1 MNYYHRQIQLW
12 GEETQERLESKKI
25 AIIGSGGLGSSVGIA
40 LSGSGIGEIYCIDFD
55 TVATHNI
62 HRQIAFVAGDEGR
75 DKAEVLAELINN
87 RNPYIK
93 AIPIVKTFE
102 AFTSMDINVDLI
114 IDATDNLPSRAAID
128 SYAKS
133 TNTPWIYGSVEAF
146 NGQVCFFDKASFNDS
161 FKVSDHK
168 PAGIAAPIVMQIAS
182 FQANLALRY
191 LADLPI
197 QKDKLHFL
205 YYNNVGELIMQK
217 FGVSS

>member
-12 GEETQERLESKKI
+12 GEETQASLASKKI
-25 AIIGSGGLGSSVGIA
+25 AIIGSGGLGSSIGIA

-62 HRQIAFVAGDEGR
+62 HRQVAFVAGDEGKY
-75 DKAEVLAELINN
+75 KAEVLAQLINN
-87 RNPYIK
+87 RNPNIK
-93 AIPIVKTFE
+93 AIAITQNFE
-102 AFTSMDINVDLI
+102 GFTEQNIEVDLI
-114 IDATDNLPSRAAID
+114 IDATDNLPSRSQID

-133 TNTPWIYGSVEAF
+133 KNTPWIYGSVEAF

-161 FKVSDHK
+161 FKISDHK

-182 FQANLALRY
+182 FQANLALRF

-197 QKDKLHFL
+197 QKDKLHFI
-205 YYNNVGELIMQK
+205 YYNNLGELIMQK